1 MCILFQIDPRY
12 NTYSDLPL
20 SGLLDASYGGLDSTQ
35 FFVERPESNVTARE
49 GEDVL
54 LKCRVGNL
62 QGKVQWTRNGFAMGT
77 SCKFQSVRGEG
88 CVKSR
93 GGLRIC
99 SDKMWR

>member
-1 MCILFQIDPRY
+1 MNFISFLH
-12 NTYSDLPL
+12 

-35 FFVERPESNVTARE
+35 FFVERPENVTARE

-77 SCKFQSVRGEG
+77 YV
-88 CVKSR
+88 
-93 GGLRIC
+93 
-99 SDKMWR
+99 M